1 MAKAIA
7 VAAAVAAI
15 PILLVIVAINDAV
28 KPTSRDE
35 AVIVAEDAAFAEV
48 VTIPNRARAMSK

>member
-35 AVIVAEDAAFAEV
+35 AVMVADDAALAEV
-48 VTIPNRARAMSK
+48 VTMPNRARAMRK